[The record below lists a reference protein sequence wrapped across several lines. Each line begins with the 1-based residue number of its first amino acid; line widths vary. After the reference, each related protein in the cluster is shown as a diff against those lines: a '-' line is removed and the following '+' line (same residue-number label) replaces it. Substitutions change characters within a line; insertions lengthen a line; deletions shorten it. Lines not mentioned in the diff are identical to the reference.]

1 LTHEEYLI
9 RVFEKNYARVYKY
22 VYKRIGDKNLTED
35 IAIDVFVEFIKF
47 TKKRYAEDSDEV
59 RRILT
64 GIAKNLV
71 KSYYK
76 KEFKNRFS
84 SIDENVNRLQSL
96 YPSPESDLE
105 KRERLSIIAD
115 VLENSTALNYYHR
128 MCIFMHFFLGKSYR
142 EIARDL
148 GISISQVR
156 SNIEYGKMLL
166 KNEVERKMG
175 VKLEKE
181 VMDEG

>member
-1 LTHEEYLI
+1 MTHEEYLI
-9 RVFEKNYARVYKY
+9 RVFERNYTLVYKY
-22 VYKRIGDKNLTED
+22 VYKRIGAKDLTED
-35 IAIDVFVEFIKF
+35 ITIDVFVEFIKF

-76 KEFKNRFS
+76 KQFQNRFS
-84 SIDENVNRLQSL
+84 SLDENVNKFQFS

-105 KRERLSIIAD
+105 KRERISIIAD
-115 VLENSTALNYYHR
+115 VLENSTVLNYFHR

-175 VKLEKE
+175 VKFKKE
-181 VMDEG
+181 VVDER